1 MRQYEKG
8 FFGIGVYHPQHECN
22 VGTLF
27 RSALAFEADFLFTI
41 GRQYKLQP
49 GDTPNSTKTVP
60 YFSYKTLE
68 EFKKFGPKD
77 CRLQLVEISD
87 KAVPLP
93 RLTHYHRTAYLLGN
107 EGGGLPKDLLD
118 NYPIVSIPTTICLN
132 LAVAG
137 SIVMYDR
144 ISKSRT

>member
-1 MRQYEKG
+1 MKKG

-27 RSALAFEADFLFTI
+27 RSAMAFGADFLFTI
-41 GRQYKLQP
+41 GKKYKLQP
-49 GDTPNSTKTVP
+49 GDTPNSTKSVP
-60 YFSYKTLE
+60 YFHYKTLD
-68 EFKKFGPKD
+68 EFKRFSPKD
-77 CRLQLVEISD
+77 CRLQLVEIAD

-93 RLTHYHRTAYLLGN
+93 RLTHFDRVAYMLGS
-107 EGGGLPKDLLD
+107 EGGGLPTELLD
-118 NYPIVSIPTTICLN
+118 NYPIITIPTAIYLN

-144 ISKSRT
+144 QSKRCSHD